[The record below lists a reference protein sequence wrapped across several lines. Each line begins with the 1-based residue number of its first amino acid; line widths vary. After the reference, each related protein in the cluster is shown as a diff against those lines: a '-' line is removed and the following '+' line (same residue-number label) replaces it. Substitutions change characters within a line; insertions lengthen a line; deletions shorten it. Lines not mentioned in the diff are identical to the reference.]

1 MLSFLGKAAD
11 LGKSG
16 LKAGVAAYVDI
27 VKDHVVPKTL
37 LDNTEENL
45 ISEESATD
53 FAGHTLVINTLAISD
68 DGETLFSAGKDK
80 QIRMWHTRTGQSA
93 GIVGQQEFEVKIYLN
108 AMKQMGHHC
117 FWAGQRDYFG
127 P

>member
-1 MLSFLGKAAD
+1 MFSLAGKALD
-11 LGKSG
+11 LVKSG
-16 LKAGVAAYVDI
+16 AKAAAGAYVDI
-27 VKDHVVPKTL
+27 VTDHLVPKVL

-93 GIVGQQEFEVKIYLN
+93 GIVGQQEFEVNMYLN
-108 AMKQMGHHC
+108 VMKQMGHHC

>member
-1 MLSFLGKAAD
+1 MFALAGKAVD
-11 LGKSG
+11 LIKSG
-16 LKAGVAAYVDI
+16 AKAAGGAYFDI
-27 VKDHVVPKTL
+27 AKDHFVPKTL
-37 LDNTEENL
+37 LDNIEENL

-117 FWAGQRDYFG
+117 FWAGQRDYFE

>member
-1 MLSFLGKAAD
+1 MFSLAGKAVD
-11 LGKSG
+11 FVKSG
-16 LKAGVAAYVDI
+16 AKAAAGAYVDI
-27 VKDHVVPKTL
+27 VTDHLVPKVL

-45 ISEESATD
+45 ISAESATD

-93 GIVGQQEFEVKIYLN
+93 GIVGQQEFEVNMYLN
-108 AMKQMGHHC
+108 VMKQMGHHC

>member
-1 MLSFLGKAAD
+1 MFALAGKGFDVIKSWAKAA
-11 LGKSG
+11 
-16 LKAGVAAYVDI
+16 AGAYFDI
-27 VKDHVVPKTL
+27 AKDHLVPKTL

-45 ISEESATD
+45 ISDESATD